1 MVGMHT
7 MYTKTEVQLHEK
19 IKYKIHNKKVQ
30 IYINNVQI
38 HKRRYK
44 YIENK
49 VQVYKWSTNKN
60 MEYKYT

>member
-1 MVGMHT
+1 MHT
-7 MYTKTEVQLHEK
+7 MYTKTEVQLHRK

-30 IYINNVQI
+30 IYRNKVQI

-44 YIENK
+44 DIENE